1 MTQVTYEEKLENVMD
16 FMLQIWEKNI
26 CNCLTLGEYNAGW
39 MGAYIHGCLYSW
51 GAYIE
56 WVLILSGCLLSQFYS
71 MTFIIEQVVSI
82 TQKLAQ

>member
-1 MTQVTYEEKLENVMD
+1 MTQVTYEEKLENVMN

-39 MGAYIHGCLYSW
+39 MGAYIHG
-51 GAYIE
+51 
-56 WVLILSGCLLSQFYS
+56 VLILSGCLLSQFYS

-82 TQKLAQ
+82 SQKLLHNKQQLTTQIS